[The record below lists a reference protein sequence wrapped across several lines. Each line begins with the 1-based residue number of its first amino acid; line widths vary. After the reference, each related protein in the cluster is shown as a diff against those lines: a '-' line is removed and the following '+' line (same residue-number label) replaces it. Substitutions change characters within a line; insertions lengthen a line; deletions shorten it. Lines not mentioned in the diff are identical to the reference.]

1 MRFIIVTGL
10 SGAGKT
16 LVSHY
21 LEDMGF
27 FCIDNLPPMLM
38 PKFAELCNQTEG
50 KIERIAVVVDIRG
63 GGFFDDLFECLGIM
77 RDSGYTYE
85 ILYLEASDEAL
96 VRRYKETRRSHP
108 LLKDGEGRLME
119 GIHLERRRLAKLRE
133 TATNIIDT
141 SNLQPK
147 QLKEIITKL
156 VLDSKS
162 PPKLIISIISFG
174 FKHGMLMDADIVF
187 DVRFLPNPFYI
198 EELKEH
204 TGKEP
209 IIKEYLFMFPE
220 TQTFLTKLDD
230 MLEFLIPY
238 YVKEGKS
245 QLVIG
250 IGCTGGVHRS
260 VTIADAA
267 ADILRRHGHH
277 VIQEHRD
284 INEER

>member
-10 SGAGKT
+10 SGAWKT

-21 LEDMGF
+21 LEDLGF
-27 FCIDNLPPMLM
+27 FCIDNLPPKLM
-38 PKFAELCNQTEG
+38 PKFAELCFQTDG
-50 KIERIAVVVDIRG
+50 KIDKIAVVVDIRG
-63 GGFFDDLFECLGIM
+63 GGFFDDLFECLNIM

-85 ILYLEASDEAL
+85 ILYMEASDNIL
-96 VRRYKETRRSHP
+96 VRRYKETRRTHP
-108 LLKDGEGRLME
+108 LVKDGEGRIIE
-119 GIHLERRRLAKLRE
+119 GIRMERERLKKIRE
-133 TATNIIDT
+133 IATNIVDT

-156 VLDSKS
+156 VSDDGSH
-162 PPKLIISIISFG
+162 PKLIISVISFG
-174 FKHGMLMDADIVF
+174 FKHGILVDADIVF

-209 IIKEYLFMFPE
+209 VIKEYIFMFPE
-220 TQTFLTKLDD
+220 TQIFLTKLHD

-238 YVKEGKS
+238 YVKEGKN

-267 ADILRRHGHH
+267 ANILREHGHH

-284 INEER
+284 INEM